1 MWKTKNILPSKKSH
15 RDISNLNPDNEFFNT
30 IGKHLMKYFDPVEID
45 VSDENLPAKY
55 YKSVQFFINKP

>member
-15 RDISNLNPDNEFFNT
+15 RDISNLNPDNEFFKT
-30 IGKHLMKYFDPVEID
+30 IGKHLMKNFDPVEID

-55 YKSVQFFINKP
+55 